1 MRPLH
6 ALLSSSARSAL
17 FALFERGVPF
27 ARSDARSLHVARSCA
42 FATTSSSSR
51 TPRVALLVA
60 ALVWLGAASTP
71 HAHAQARETL
81 LLASDA
87 PEADTLATALAVEL
101 ASAGWRVLR
110 GPAPRG
116 ETLLERA
123 GDAQRNARVVG
134 ARSAVFV
141 ESATGGG
148 AAVHVV
154 EADGDATRSAPL
166 PSALA
171 TLDARTFAAVASSLV
186 EELESP
192 PQRLRVR
199 VQVAIDAE
207 DGSSFVVDDA
217 RVEVRTNDGSVT
229 TASSA
234 GPNVVSSAEASV
246 PEGAVVEVPASDA
259 PPIVEAPVFETPVVE
274 VPSATDEP
282 ANEASIDD
290 VTPNG
295 VADAPTVEEIPSF
308 PFAVDFVPFVGMGS
322 FARGRGHRSFSL
334 GVFGTYAHSLEGF
347 GAAGGLHVLR
357 GDQEGVVVSGLVS
370 WTGGDVDGAQI
381 AGQVAVTRGGLDGAQ
396 IAGGLNVLGGALEG
410 AQIAGGL
417 NLAFGD
423 VHGLQLA
430 PANYA
435 NANLQGA
442 QVGVANVARGR
453 VNGVQ
458 VGLFNYAKKADLQI
472 GLINVMPEGRTHL
485 QLTGT
490 SEGFGFA
497 TLVHGG
503 DHWHWLYSVGGRPF
517 GSDSESA
524 WAAGLGF
531 GVHVTPSERLF
542 VDLDLLGYYV
552 SDGDHGDEGSESL
565 AQLRAMFGLR
575 LHRRFALIGGIT
587 YNVHAAYN
595 DDTSYARKGRTTLY
609 EELVPLEGGGEPAN
623 PGWRVEGYPGLTLGV
638 QFF

>member
-6 ALLSSSARSAL
+6 ALLPVSAAPFTRRHAALLAANVGLPSSRTSSTRSCIVSL
-17 FALFERGVPF
+17 FALLALIV
-27 ARSDARSLHVARSCA
+27 V
-42 FATTSSSSR
+42 SS
-51 TPRVALLVA
+51 
-60 ALVWLGAASTP
+60 AS

-123 GDAQRNARVVG
+123 GDAQRNARVLG
-134 ARSAVFV
+134 ARSALFV

-229 TASSA
+229 SASSA
-234 GPNVVSSAEASV
+234 DPNASSADPNASNDS
-246 PEGAVVEVPASDA
+246 PESA
-259 PPIVEAPVFETPVVE
+259 IVEAPEAPVIVE
-274 VPSATDEP
+274 VPVEATPSTEEATTEAPSADPEVQP
-282 ANEASIDD
+282 L
-290 VTPNG
+290 G
-295 VADAPTVEEIPSF
+295 VVPVEEEVVPSF
-308 PFAVDFVPFVGMGS
+308 PFAVDFAPFVGMGS
-322 FARGRGHRSFSL
+322 FARARGRRSFSL
-334 GVFGTYAHSLEGF
+334 GVLGTYAHSLEGF

-357 GDQEGVVVSGLVS
+357 GDQDGVVVSGLVS

-381 AGQVAVTRGGLDGAQ
+381 AGQVAVTHGDLEGAQ
-396 IAGGLNVLGGALEG
+396 ISGSLNVLGGALEG
-410 AQIAGGL
+410 AQVTGGL
-417 NLAFGD
+417 NLAFGN

-430 PANYA
+430 PANYSHRD
-435 NANLQGA
+435 LRGA
-442 QVGVANVARGR
+442 QVGVANVTRGH

-472 GLINVMPEGRTHL
+472 GLINVMPEGRTHV
-485 QLTGT
+485 QLTAT

-531 GVHVTPSERLF
+531 GLHITPTERLF
-542 VDLDLLGYYV
+542 VDVDLLNYYV
-552 SDGDHGDEGSESL
+552 SDGDHGDEGTEML
-565 AQLRAMFGLR
+565 TQLRAMLGVR

-587 YNVHAAYN
+587 YNVHAAYD
-595 DDTSYARKGRTTLY
+595 DDTSYALKGRTTLY
-609 EELVPLEGGGEPAN
+609 EELVPLEGGGSEPAN
-623 PGWRVEGYPGLTLGV
+623 PGWRVEGYPGITLGV

>member
-1 MRPLH
+1 MRPLL
-6 ALLSSSARSAL
+6 ALLPSSAAPSTRRHA
-17 FALFERGVPF
+17 APF
-27 ARSDARSLHVARSCA
+27 APHVGLSGSR
-42 FATTSSSSR
+42 TSSR
-51 TPRVALLVA
+51 TASVRATSCIVSLLALLAPIVA
-60 ALVWLGAASTP
+60 SSAS

-123 GDAQRNARVVG
+123 GDAQRNARVLG
-134 ARSAVFV
+134 ARSALFV

-186 EELESP
+186 EELQSP

-229 TASSA
+229 SASSA
-234 GPNVVSSAEASV
+234 SPNGDRSAMPTEAS
-246 PEGAVVEVPASDA
+246 AVVEVPATDG
-259 PPIVEAPVFETPVVE
+259 PVIVE
-274 VPSATDEP
+274 VPDE
-282 ANEASIDD
+282 AASTEDAQAEAS
-290 VTPNG
+290 
-295 VADAPTVEEIPSF
+295 DAVDEEQPQPHGLAPLEEEPTEVVPSF
-308 PFAVDFVPFVGMGS
+308 PFAIDFAPFVGMGS
-322 FARGRGHRSFSL
+322 FARARGHRSFSL
-334 GVFGTYAHSLEGF
+334 GVLGTYARSLEGF

-357 GDQEGVVVSGLVS
+357 GDQDGVVVSGLVS

-381 AGQVAVTRGGLDGAQ
+381 AGQVAVTHGDLEGAQ
-396 IAGGLNVLGGALEG
+396 IAGSLNVLGGALEG
-410 AQIAGGL
+410 AQAAGGL
-417 NLAFGD
+417 NLAFGN

-435 NANLQGA
+435 HRDLRGA
-442 QVGVANVARGR
+442 QVGVANVTRGH

-472 GLINVMPEGRTHL
+472 GLVNVMPEGRTHL
-485 QLTGT
+485 QLNAT

-531 GVHVTPSERLF
+531 GLHITPSERLF
-542 VDLDLLGYYV
+542 VDVDLLSYYV
-552 SDGDHGDEGSESL
+552 SDGDHGDDGSESL
-565 AQLRAMFGLR
+565 TQLRAMFGLR

-595 DDTSYARKGRTTLY
+595 DDTSYALKGRTTLY
-609 EELVPLEGGGEPAN
+609 EELVPLEGGGSEPAN
-623 PGWRVEGYPGLTLGV
+623 PGWRVEGFPGITLGV

>member
-1 MRPLH
+1 MSSHVVSLFA
-6 ALLSSSARSAL
+6 ALALIVASSAS
-17 FALFERGVPF
+17 
-27 ARSDARSLHVARSCA
+27 
-42 FATTSSSSR
+42 
-51 TPRVALLVA
+51 
-60 ALVWLGAASTP
+60 

-87 PEADTLATALAVEL
+87 PEADALATALAVEL

-123 GDAQRNARVVG
+123 GDAQRNARVLG
-134 ARSAVFV
+134 ARSALFV

-229 TASSA
+229 SASSA
-234 GPNVVSSAEASV
+234 SSASPNASNDSA
-246 PEGAVVEVPASDA
+246 ESAIVEVP
-259 PPIVEAPVFETPVVE
+259 EAPVIVE
-274 VPSATDEP
+274 VPEATPSTE
-282 ANEASIDD
+282 E
-290 VTPNG
+290 
-295 VADAPTVEEIPSF
+295 APTEAPSVDPEVQPLGVVPAEEEVVPSF
-308 PFAVDFVPFVGMGS
+308 PFAIDFAPFVGMGS

-334 GVFGTYAHSLEGF
+334 GLLGTYAHSLEGF

-370 WTGGDVDGAQI
+370 WTGGDVDGAQL
-381 AGQVAVTRGGLDGAQ
+381 AGQIAVTRGDLEGAQ
-396 IAGGLNVLGGALEG
+396 ISGSLNVLGGALEG

-442 QVGVANVARGR
+442 QVGV
-453 VNGVQ
+453 
-458 VGLFNYAKKADLQI
+458 
-472 GLINVMPEGRTHL
+472 
-485 QLTGT
+485 
-490 SEGFGFA
+490 
-497 TLVHGG
+497 
-503 DHWHWLYSVGGRPF
+503 
-517 GSDSESA
+517 
-524 WAAGLGF
+524 
-531 GVHVTPSERLF
+531 
-542 VDLDLLGYYV
+542 
-552 SDGDHGDEGSESL
+552 
-565 AQLRAMFGLR
+565 
-575 LHRRFALIGGIT
+575 
-587 YNVHAAYN
+587 
-595 DDTSYARKGRTTLY
+595 
-609 EELVPLEGGGEPAN
+609 
-623 PGWRVEGYPGLTLGV
+623 
-638 QFF
+638 

>member
-6 ALLSSSARSAL
+6 ALLPSSAAPFTRRHA
-17 FALFERGVPF
+17 APF
-27 ARSDARSLHVARSCA
+27 APYVGLSRSL
-42 FATTSSSSR
+42 TSSRVSSR
-51 TPRVALLVA
+51 VTSMRATSRIVSVLAMLALIV
-60 ALVWLGAASTP
+60 VSSAS

-123 GDAQRNARVVG
+123 GDAQRNARVLG
-134 ARSAVFV
+134 ARSALFV

-148 AAVHVV
+148 AALHVV

-229 TASSA
+229 SASSA
-234 GPNVVSSAEASV
+234 DPNVIPSDEASV
-246 PEGAVVEVPASDA
+246 VVPDGAIVEVPAGDA
-259 PPIVEAPVFETPVVE
+259 PVIVETPTEAPIVE
-274 VPSATDEP
+274 VPIETDEP
-282 ANEASIDD
+282 ATEAPIEA
-290 VTPNG
+290 TPNG
-295 VADAPTVEEIPSF
+295 VVDAPTVEEVPSF

-381 AGQVAVTRGGLDGAQ
+381 AGQIAVTRGDLEGAQ
-396 IAGGLNVLGGALEG
+396 ISGSLNVLGGALEG
-410 AQIAGGL
+410 AQISGGL
-417 NLAFGD
+417 NLTFGD

-430 PANYA
+430 PVNYA

-442 QVGVANVARGR
+442 QVGVANVARGH

-458 VGLFNYAKKADLQI
+458 VGLFNYAKKADLQV

-485 QLTGT
+485 QLTAT

-531 GVHVTPSERLF
+531 GLHVTPSERLF
-542 VDLDLLGYYV
+542 VDVDLLSYYV

-565 AQLRAMFGLR
+565 TQLRAMFGLR

-595 DDTSYARKGRTTLY
+595 DDTSYALKGRTTLY
-609 EELVPLEGGGEPAN
+609 EELVPLEGGGSEPAN
-623 PGWRVEGYPGLTLGV
+623 PGWRVEGYPGITLGV

>member
-6 ALLSSSARSAL
+6 ALLPSSAAPFTRRHAARLAANVGLPSSRTSSVRARSCLVSL
-17 FALFERGVPF
+17 FALLAPIVVSS
-27 ARSDARSLHVARSCA
+27 ASHV
-42 FATTSSSSR
+42 
-51 TPRVALLVA
+51 
-60 ALVWLGAASTP
+60 
-71 HAHAQARETL
+71 HAQARETL

-101 ASAGWRVLR
+101 ASEGWRVLR

-123 GDAQRNARVVG
+123 GDAQRNARVLG
-134 ARSAVFV
+134 ARSALFV

-229 TASSA
+229 SASSA
-234 GPNVVSSAEASV
+234 DPNASSDSPESAIVEV
-246 PEGAVVEVPASDA
+246 PEAPVIVEVPAEATPSTE
-259 PPIVEAPVFETPVVE
+259 EAPTEA
-274 VPSATDEP
+274 PSADPEVQPLGVVP
-282 ANEASIDD
+282 A
-290 VTPNG
+290 
-295 VADAPTVEEIPSF
+295 EEEVVPSF
-308 PFAVDFVPFVGMGS
+308 PFAIDFAPFVGMGS
-322 FARGRGHRSFSL
+322 FARARGHRSFSL
-334 GVFGTYAHSLEGF
+334 GVFGTYARSLEGF
-347 GAAGGLHVLR
+347 GAAGALHVLR
-357 GDQEGVVVSGLVS
+357 GDQDGVVVSGVVS
-370 WTGGDVDGAQI
+370 WTGGDVDGAQL
-381 AGQVAVTRGGLDGAQ
+381 AGQLAVTRGDLEGAQ
-396 IAGGLNVLGGALEG
+396 ISGSLNVLGGTLEG
-410 AQIAGGL
+410 AQLTGGL

-435 NANLQGA
+435 NANLRGA
-442 QVGVANVARGR
+442 QVGVANVTRGH

-485 QLTGT
+485 QLTAT
-490 SEGFGFA
+490 SEGFGFT

-503 DHWHWLYSVGGRPF
+503 DHWHWLYSLGGRPF

-531 GVHVTPSERLF
+531 GLHVTPTERLF
-542 VDLDLLGYYV
+542 VDVDLLNYYV
-552 SDGDHGDEGSESL
+552 SDGDHGDEGTETL
-565 AQLRAMFGLR
+565 TQLRAMLGVR

-587 YNVHAAYN
+587 YNVHAAYA
-595 DDTSYARKGRTTLY
+595 DDTSYALKGRTTLY
-609 EELVPLEGGGEPAN
+609 EERVPLEGGGSEPAN